1 VSTAAPEISIR
12 AAPVSKTR
20 WIFLGILL
28 ALALFTRLYH
38 LDTLPYGHN
47 NDETRMALDGFVL
60 IQDGGYEPLASQ
72 YRESTFP
79 YLYGLLVDAFGFSNG
94 IIRLPSALIGVVGAL
109 CLCLLI
115 FRMMPE
121 FWAFCA
127 SLTLVTYGPVLALDR
142 LALRTSICTA
152 VVFIF
157 LLLFFDLRSSER
169 RFHWFILGLVFGLG
183 FHTYNAYRVMPLLV
197 VVLLVIHFWDPDER
211 RELGRKLLFF
221 ASGAV
226 VGAANMV
233 YLVLTESPKVY
244 LWREADLLGLAATSD
259 VGFVGMVGRNLVE
272 FSRMLLG
279 QSIALPVGAAV
290 PYFHAAW
297 LPIFLYGVV
306 VAARARPRSPEFTLL
321 LTLCVF
327 LLPVL
332 APDEFFARRFLTS
345 LVLVV
350 AVTGIGAYG
359 AIRRL
364 GHERNRKI
372 RALVFLLAAGVAAC
386 NLWSYFVNY
395 ASMPKWKQGPFFA
408 SQRWCGPMVREH
420 VDPDTKIIFAYDVE
434 DIWTITLH
442 LTDILDLRL
451 DNPAFLRLHPSISD
465 LRVDEVE
472 HFCATEAPVLFLYRI
487 RTPSEIVGQVMQ
499 GCGMTEVVSFPWQE
513 GLVKKPDRRLIMAKR
528 TRLRAREP

>member
-1 VSTAAPEISIR
+1 M
-12 AAPVSKTR
+12 
-20 WIFLGILL
+20 
-28 ALALFTRLYH
+28 ALFTRLYH

-47 NDETRMALDGFVL
+47 HDETRMALDGFVL
-60 IQDGGYEPLASQ
+60 IQDGVYEPLVSQ

-79 YLYGLLVDAFGFSNG
+79 YLYGLLIDLFGFSNG
-94 IIRLPSALIGVVGAL
+94 IIRLPSALLGAIGSL

-115 FRMMPE
+115 FRIMPD
-121 FWAFCA
+121 FWAFCV
-127 SLTLVTYGPVLALDR
+127 SLTLVTYGPLLALDR

-152 VVFIF
+152 AVFFF
-157 LLLFFDLRSSER
+157 LLLFFVLRSSGR
-169 RFHWFILGLVFGLG
+169 RLHWFILGLVFGLG

-197 VVLLVIHFWDPDER
+197 VILLVIHFWELDER

-221 ASGAV
+221 GSGAV

-233 YLVLTESPKVY
+233 HIVLTESPKDY
-244 LWREADLLGLAATSD
+244 LWREADLLGLVANSD
-259 VGFVGMVGRNLVE
+259 TGFVGMVGHNLVE
-272 FSRMLLG
+272 FFRMLLG

-297 LPIFLYGVV
+297 MPLFLYGVL

-332 APDEFFARRFLTS
+332 ATDEFFARRFLTS

-350 AVTGIGAYG
+350 AVTGIAAYE

-372 RALVFLLAAGVAAC
+372 CTFVLLLVVGVAAC
-386 NLWSYFVNY
+386 NLWSYFVDY
-395 ASMPKWKQGPFFA
+395 ASMPKWQQGPFFA

-420 VDPDTKIIFAYDVE
+420 VGPDTKIIFAYDVE
-434 DIWTITLH
+434 DVWTITLY
-442 LTDILDLRL
+442 LKDILEVRL
-451 DNPAFLRLHPSISD
+451 DNPAFLRLPPSISD

-472 HFCATEAPVLFLYRI
+472 DFCATEAPVLFLYRL
-487 RTPSEIVGQVMQ
+487 RTPSEIVGHVMH
-499 GCGMTEVVSFPWQE
+499 GCGMTEVVPFPWQE
-513 GLVKKPDRRLIMAKR
+513 GLVKKPDRRLMMAKR
-528 TRLRAREP
+528 TGFRAREPWRQGSPIRPPGRIP